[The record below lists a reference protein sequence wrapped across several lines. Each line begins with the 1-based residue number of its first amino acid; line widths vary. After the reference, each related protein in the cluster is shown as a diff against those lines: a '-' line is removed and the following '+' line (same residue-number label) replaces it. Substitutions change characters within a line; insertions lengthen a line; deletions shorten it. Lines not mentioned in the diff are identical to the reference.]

1 MDDTSLAI
9 YVTNLSQF
17 EATGEMISRWFTLPV
32 SMEEIREK
40 LQMEKGAAFE
50 VEDWEAPFALYA
62 VDDQNLSVLNHLA
75 LLTEENC
82 SYAAFPYLEE
92 LFLMGAFE
100 SLAEGLEHLKE
111 YKHLNERPTESEELA
126 RIYAMA
132 DGTFI
137 IV

>member
-1 MDDTSLAI
+1 MDNSLAI
-9 YVTNLSQF
+9 YVTNLGQF

-40 LQMEKGAAFE
+40 LQMEKEAAFE
-50 VEDWEAPFALYA
+50 VEDWEAPFALYD
-62 VDDQNLSVLNHLA
+62 VDDQNLSVLNRLA

-111 YKHLNERPTESEELA
+111 YKHLNECPTNPEELT
-126 RIYAMA
+126 RTYAMA

-137 IV
+137 VI

>member
-1 MDDTSLAI
+1 MDNRLAI
-9 YVTNLSQF
+9 YVTNLSRF
-17 EATGEMISRWFTLPV
+17 EATGEIISHWFTLPV
-32 SMEEIREK
+32 SMEEICEK
-40 LQMEKGAAFE
+40 LQLEKEATFE

-92 LFLMGAFE
+92 LFLMGAVE

-111 YKHLNERPTESEELA
+111 YKHLNERPTDSEELA
-126 RIYAMA
+126 RTYAMA